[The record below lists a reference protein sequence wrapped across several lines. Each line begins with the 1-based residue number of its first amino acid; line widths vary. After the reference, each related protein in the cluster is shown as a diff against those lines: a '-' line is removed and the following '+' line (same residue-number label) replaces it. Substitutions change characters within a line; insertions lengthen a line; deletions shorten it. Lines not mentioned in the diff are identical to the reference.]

1 MGLQPF
7 RYDMQRG
14 RAATLSSLS
23 EIARFQEVPPV
34 FGEALSS
41 NFKYNFASKKTIPLL
56 FLLPLA
62 PLSTLI
68 HISHTT
74 IAPVNL
80 LISINAW
87 SVAR

>member
-41 NFKYNFASKKTIPLL
+41 NFKYIILRVKKYSTFIPSPSRSSLYAHSYITHNYRTSKS
-56 FLLPLA
+56 FNQ
-62 PLSTLI
+62 
-68 HISHTT
+68 H
-74 IAPVNL
+74 
-80 LISINAW
+80 
-87 SVAR
+87 